1 MQSIVNAIV
10 REGENSYKVLWEKRK
25 YLQAQL
31 LTLTLGLNKMNEWYT
46 LNRRGYRTWLLK
58 IIFFLYHL
66 RL

>member
-10 REGENSYKVLWEKRK
+10 REGENSYKFLWEKRK

-46 LNRRGYRTWLLK
+46 LNRRGYRT
-58 IIFFLYHL
+58 
-66 RL
+66 